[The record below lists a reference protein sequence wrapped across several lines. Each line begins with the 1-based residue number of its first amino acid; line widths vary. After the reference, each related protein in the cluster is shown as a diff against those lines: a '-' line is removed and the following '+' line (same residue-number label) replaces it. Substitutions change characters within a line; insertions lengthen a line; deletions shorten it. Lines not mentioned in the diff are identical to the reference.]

1 MSGSKLDGAG
11 TVKMA
16 TLETAFA
23 HVQRVHG
30 IVEQM
35 AMALKRAQSTAPFG
49 LQLRRV
55 ATPLV
60 GLLKA
65 QFGMI
70 SDQVT
75 ALILI
80 ATRGGNEQAK
90 VRSLREGVASVRTA
104 LEIAVTKVKAQH
116 AREEGGAE
124 DAPGGA
130 PEGGGAPP
138 AA

>member
-1 MSGSKLDGAG
+1 MAGPKLDGAG

-23 HVQRVHG
+23 VAKRVHS

-35 AMALKRAQSTAPFG
+35 ARALKGQRSTAPFG
-49 LQLRRV
+49 MQLRRV

-70 SDQVT
+70 ADQVS
-75 ALILI
+75 AMILV

-90 VRSLREGVASVRTA
+90 VRTLREGMAGVRAA
-104 LEIAVTKVKAQH
+104 LE
-116 AREEGGAE
+116 
-124 DAPGGA
+124 
-130 PEGGGAPP
+130 
-138 AA
+138 

>member
-1 MSGSKLDGAG
+1 MAGPKLDGAG

-23 HVQRVHG
+23 QAQRVHG

-35 AMALKRAQSTAPFG
+35 AMALKRGQPTATYG
-49 LQLRRV
+49 MQLRRV
-55 ATPLV
+55 ASPLV

-70 SDQVT
+70 SDQVS
-75 ALILI
+75 AMILV

-90 VRSLREGVASVRTA
+90 VRTLREGVAAVRTA
-104 LEIAVTKVKAQH
+104 LEIAVAKVKELHQQEH
-116 AREEGGAE
+116 GAGE
-124 DAPGGA
+124 DGPAGA
-130 PEGGGAPP
+130 DDSPV
-138 AA
+138 

>member
-1 MSGSKLDGAG
+1 MAGPKLDGAG

-23 HVQRVHG
+23 QAQRVHG

-35 AMALKRAQSTAPFG
+35 AMALRGQRSTAPFG
-49 LQLRRV
+49 MQLRRV

-70 SDQVT
+70 SDQV
-75 ALILI
+75 AAMILV

-90 VRSLREGVASVRTA
+90 VRTLREGIAGVRTA
-104 LEIAVTKVKAQH
+104 LEIAVAKVKEQH
-116 AREEGGAE
+116 QQQEPGNDAAEG
-124 DAPGGA
+124 
-130 PEGGGAPP
+130 
-138 AA
+138 AAGPV

>member
-1 MSGSKLDGAG
+1 MAGPKLDGAG

-23 HVQRVHG
+23 HAQRVHG

-35 AMALKRAQSTAPFG
+35 AMALKRSQPTSTYAM
-49 LQLRRV
+49 QLRRV

-70 SDQVT
+70 SDQV
-75 ALILI
+75 AAMILV

-90 VRSLREGVASVRTA
+90 VRTLREGVASVRTA
-104 LEIAVTKVKAQH
+104 LEIAVTKVKEQH
-116 AREEGGAE
+116 QQQEHGGDE
-124 DAPGGA
+124 S
-130 PEGGGAPP
+130 
-138 AA
+138 AAGESATTG